1 MRRFFFLALI
11 GVTGVAITW
20 WFFFR
25 PQPTDTELL
34 SPFSSASAT
43 SVVPKDSKTY
53 QVYGFAPFWN
63 LQRTTIHPELTHF
76 AYFSLPITED
86 GKLDGINTTGSSVSR
101 TRWESTRLKQTVSTL
116 QPDQEFVIVFT
127 QFNNESIR
135 KILGSSTARATFLNS
150 VTELLDTTPFPITSI
165 NLDIE
170 YTGEASPELRQ
181 QFVEFAKETK
191 ELLQHRELQGKRAVT
206 LSYCIYASAPNKQ
219 WLWDIAAL
227 DPYIDQVVVM
237 AYDFHR
243 SNSPVA
249 GPVAPMFGGKEYWDS
264 DIVMNL
270 REFLKVLPSE
280 KILLGVPFYG
290 YEWETTSGNSR
301 ASVFPGTGSTAS
313 YYRVQELI
321 DNPGQL
327 DIQEHWDESALS
339 PYLTFQQN
347 NRSRVIYY
355 ENQRSLSYKLDL
367 VKDLQLGGVA
377 IWALGYESESRE
389 PWDVIKEKLQSEQ

>member
-1 MRRFFFLALI
+1 MRRFFYVGLFVFCGIPIA
-11 GVTGVAITW
+11 W
-20 WFFFR
+20 WYFFR
-25 PQPTDTELL
+25 AQPFDKELL
-34 SPFSSASAT
+34 SPLSSAPAK
-43 SVVPKDSKTY
+43 SVVQPKQKKY
-53 QVYGFAPFWN
+53 QVVGFAPFWN
-63 LQRTTIHPELTHF
+63 LHRTTIQPELTHF

-86 GKLDGINTTGSSVSR
+86 GQLDGINTPGNSVSR
-101 TRWESTRLKQTVSTL
+101 TRWESARLDQTVRMLSS
-116 QPDQEFVIVFT
+116 DQEFVIVFT

-135 KILGSSTARATFLNS
+135 KILNSSTVRTTFLAS
-150 VTELLDTTPFPITSI
+150 VNKLLDASPFPITSI

-181 QFVEFAKETK
+181 QFVEFARETK
-191 ELLQHRELQGKRAVT
+191 QLLQQRERQGKRAVT
-206 LSYCIYASAPNKQ
+206 LSYCIYASASNKQ
-219 WLWDIAAL
+219 WLWDIIAL
-227 DPYIDQVVVM
+227 DSYIDHVVVM

-243 SNSPVA
+243 ANSPVA

-321 DNPGQL
+321 DHPGQL

-355 ENQRSLSYKLDL
+355 EDQRSLSYKLDL
-367 VKDLQLGGVA
+367 VKDLQLGGIA
-377 IWALGYESESRE
+377 IWALGYESDSRE
-389 PWDVIKEKLQSEQ
+389 PWDVIKEKLQSE